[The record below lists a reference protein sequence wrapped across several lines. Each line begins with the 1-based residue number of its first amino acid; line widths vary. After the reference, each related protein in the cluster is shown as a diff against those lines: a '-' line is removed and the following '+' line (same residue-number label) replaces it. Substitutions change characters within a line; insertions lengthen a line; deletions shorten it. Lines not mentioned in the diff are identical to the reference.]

1 MELTN
6 SKENLGRDIHMEDGQ
21 IIIGTDSDFDI
32 VKYDRNLGQAV
43 KHRLL
48 TVIGGLYRHPNYG
61 SDLQLYVGV
70 NRLGLMMVEMQSAV
84 YKALLQEPRIKSV
97 ENVVVQFDQVNRKKV
112 NVAIDILPIDS
123 IETLN
128 LVYDLFI

>member
-6 SKENLGRDIHMEDGQ
+6 SKENLGRDVHMEDGQ

-32 VKYDRNLGQAV
+32 VKYDGNLGQAV

-48 TVIGGLYRHPNYG
+48 TVIGELYRHPNYG

-97 ENVVVQFDQVNRKKV
+97 ENVVVQFDQVNREKV

>member
-6 SKENLGRDIHMEDGQ
+6 SKENLGRDVHMEDGQ

-48 TVIGGLYRHPNYG
+48 TVIGELHRHPNYG